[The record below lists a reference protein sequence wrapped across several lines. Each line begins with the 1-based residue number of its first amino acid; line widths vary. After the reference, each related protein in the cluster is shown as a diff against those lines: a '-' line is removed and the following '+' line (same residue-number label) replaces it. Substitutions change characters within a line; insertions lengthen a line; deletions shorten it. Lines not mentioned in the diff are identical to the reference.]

1 MNGSG
6 AGRAAASTSG
16 PPAGGPDGGPDAGAA
31 DGRPPRDAVRARL
44 AVCLVFTIMGSVVG
58 GWSSRIPEVRRAVGL
73 GDASWGAAGT
83 ASTAGDVVA
92 LALITLLIGRVSVRW
107 LSLAS
112 AGLILCAAPLLA
124 SAGTLTALLLG
135 LVFFGFSAGL
145 LSTPMNAQAA
155 EVERRYGRPVMSGF
169 HACFSFGVLGGGA
182 LGTLAAAGG
191 VTPGVQMAGNSVV
204 LAALLLA
211 AGRWLPDEVTRAPAG
226 GGVLR
231 RVRRR
236 FTPQLL
242 LLAAIAFV
250 AAFVE
255 GAAWQWS
262 AIYAADSLG
271 ASAALAAATYTALT
285 ATAALARLGGDRLLG
300 RLGHRRFLRLSGL
313 VSAAGVALAVAWPH
327 PAPALAGF
335 AVLGLGIACMSPAVF
350 GLAGRQPGLTAGEG
364 VSVLVLGQWPGFLL
378 APPLIGALAGL
389 TELRLALLALVAASL
404 AAALLAARVRP

>member
-1 MNGSG
+1 MNGTG
-6 AGRAAASTSG
+6 AGPAATAPAG
-16 PPAGGPDGGPDAGAA
+16 PPAGGGDGAA
-31 DGRPPRDAVRARL
+31 AKGRPPRDAVRARL
-44 AVCLVFTIMGSVVG
+44 AVCLVFALLGSVVG
-58 GWSSRIPEVRRAVGL
+58 GWSSRIPEVRRGVGL
-73 GDASWGAAGT
+73 GDASWGLANT

-92 LALITLLIGRVSVRW
+92 LTLITLLIGRVSVRW
-107 LSLAS
+107 LSLAGAS
-112 AGLILCAAPLLA
+112 LILCTAPLLA
-124 SAGTLTALLLG
+124 SAGTVTALLPALAAW
-135 LVFFGFSAGL
+135 GFSAGL

-182 LGTLAAAGG
+182 LGTLAAAAG
-191 VTPGVQMAGNSVV
+191 VTPGAQMAGNSV
-204 LAALLLA
+204 LLGSLLLGA
-211 AGRWLPDEVTRAPAG
+211 ARWLPDEVSRAPSG
-226 GGVLR
+226 GGTLR
-231 RVRRR
+231 RLRRR

-327 PAPALAGF
+327 PAAALAGF
-335 AVLGLGIACMSPAVF
+335 AVLGLGIACMSPTVF
-350 GLAGRQPGLTAGEG
+350 GLAGRRPGLTAGEG

-378 APPLIGALAGL
+378 APPLIGALAAL
-389 TELRLALLALVAASL
+389 TGLRLALLALAAAAL